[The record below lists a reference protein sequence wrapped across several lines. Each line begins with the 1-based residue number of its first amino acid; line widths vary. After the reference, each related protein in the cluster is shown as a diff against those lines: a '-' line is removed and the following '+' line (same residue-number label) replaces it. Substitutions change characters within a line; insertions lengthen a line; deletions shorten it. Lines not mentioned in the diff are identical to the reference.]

1 MPRLTLRKANDGSV
15 AADIGKPLPEI
26 QLKVNS
32 DNELQFRSPYGAVG
46 EVNDCGFC
54 PVDPEMWVST
64 GDLACQKADGHWEL
78 LGRANEVFKR
88 YGEKISLLSLQN
100 LTESVLSTQ
109 AAFYIETDSLGEQG
123 CVLVL
128 SPQPAAKEVNRLLL
142 ELRKMYP
149 RTHWPL
155 RIESTET
162 MPLLPNGKIDILAL
176 STLENTTVHW
186 RQRI

>member
-1 MPRLTLRKANDGSV
+1 MPLASFVRTVKP
-15 AADIGKPLPEI
+15 IGKSLPEI

-46 EVNDCGFC
+46 EVKDCGFC
-54 PVDPEMWVST
+54 PVDSEMWVST

-123 CVLVL
+123 HVLVL
-128 SPQPAAKEVNRLLL
+128 SPPPTPAEIKRLLL
-142 ELRKMYP
+142 EVRSTYS

-155 RIESTET
+155 RIESTAT
-162 MPLLPNGKIDILAL
+162 MPLLPNGKIDILTL
-176 STLENTTVHW
+176 SKLEDVTIHW